1 MLNMI
6 YLQENLNKSMD
17 SLNFVLENP
26 ELCNEFSKY
35 CTVEL
40 CIENL
45 VSFKFI
51 NKYIIYY

>member
-17 SLNFVLENP
+17 SLKFVLENP

-45 VSFKFI
+45 VRI
-51 NKYIIYY
+51 IYIYIIF

>member
-17 SLNFVLENP
+17 SLKFVLENP

-45 VSFKFI
+45 VSFI
-51 NKYIIYY
+51 YIYF

>member
-1 MLNMI
+1 MV
-6 YLQENLNKSMD
+6 YLQENLNKSMN
-17 SLNFVLENP
+17 SLKFVLDNP

-45 VSFKFI
+45 VSFFF
-51 NKYIIYY
+51 YIYILILFLK